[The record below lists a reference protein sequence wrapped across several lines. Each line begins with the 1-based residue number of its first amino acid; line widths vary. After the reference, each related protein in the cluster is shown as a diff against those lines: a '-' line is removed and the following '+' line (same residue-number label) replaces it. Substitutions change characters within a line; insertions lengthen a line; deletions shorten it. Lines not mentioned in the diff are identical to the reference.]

1 MNLVIFLKNYVFSII
16 ITIIIIITLKRTFY
30 CSILIFLDKLL
41 FWQVLMTFDFCVFY
55 KLYYYFILPST
66 TLKGMLLTGM
76 CQAESPQTEVRRS
89 VRDAAQAVLYSVDG
103 LMEEDISKIK
113 LWKRGNFVRLIG
125 KVVYSHQTMHGI
137 SFKLGVR
144 NMNKILYHNMSN
156 FI

>member
-1 MNLVIFLKNYVFSII
+1 MEI
-16 ITIIIIITLKRTFY
+16 Y
-30 CSILIFLDKLL
+30 CI
-41 FWQVLMTFDFCVFY
+41 Y

-76 CQAESPQTEVRRS
+76 CQAESPQTEVRRR

-125 KVVYSHQTMHGI
+125 KAVYSHQTMHGI
-137 SFKLGVR
+137 SLKLH
-144 NMNKILYHNMSN
+144 HNRSN